1 MELLLV
7 RHAIAFERNARRWAD
22 DDERPLCPRGIERAR
37 RAAAGLKR
45 LTPRPARVLVSPL
58 LRTRQTAALLT
69 QCAGWPEALTCEAL
83 RPGTAPEKLLA
94 LLPRSRNARIAVIG
108 HEPDL
113 SALLALCLDGGT
125 RSALTLRKM
134 GVACVRFPG
143 AAQAGCGELAG
154 FLPPRLL
161 RAAR

>member
-7 RHAIAFERNARRWAD
+7 RHAIAFERNARRWPD
-22 DDERPLCPRGIERAR
+22 DDERPLCPRGIARAR
-37 RAAAGLKR
+37 QAAAGLKR
-45 LTPRPARVLVSPL
+45 LTRRPGRVLASPL

-69 QCAGWPEALTCEAL
+69 QFAGWPAALPCDAL
-83 RPGTAPEKLLA
+83 RPGRVPKTLLA

-113 SALLALCLDGGT
+113 STLLALCLEGGT
-125 RSALTLRKM
+125 RCALPLRKM

-143 AAQAGCGELAG
+143 AAQAGRGELAG